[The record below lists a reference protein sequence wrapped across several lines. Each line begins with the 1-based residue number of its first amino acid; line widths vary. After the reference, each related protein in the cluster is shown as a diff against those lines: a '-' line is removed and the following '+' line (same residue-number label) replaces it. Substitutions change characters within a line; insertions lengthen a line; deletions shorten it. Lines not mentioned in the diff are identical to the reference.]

1 MPTPIPSVRAS
12 AVASPINS
20 DSPAPTPAPLPDSGD
35 SDPLRVSPLP
45 PMRELIPP
53 IDYDLLRDP
62 DERVGP
68 AAHEAGI
75 PRWLRPSVR
84 VGRFG
89 EEQTRRRDWGD

>member
-1 MPTPIPSVRAS
+1 MTAAIPPARAS
-12 AVASPINS
+12 AIASS
-20 DSPAPTPAPLPDSGD
+20 VQTRARRASAADSLEGVDTQRA
-35 SDPLRVSPLP
+35 SPLP

-68 AAHEAGI
+68 EAHEADI

-89 EEQTRRRDWGD
+89 EEPTRRRDWGD